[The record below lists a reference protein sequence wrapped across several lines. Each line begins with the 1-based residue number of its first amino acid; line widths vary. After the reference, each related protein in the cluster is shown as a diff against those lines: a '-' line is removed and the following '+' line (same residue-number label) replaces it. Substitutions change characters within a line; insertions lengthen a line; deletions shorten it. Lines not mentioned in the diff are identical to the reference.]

1 MQESQ
6 KEINK
11 KQVSEIKQQK
21 MTTKRDNNQ
30 QKEKWKDE
38 SK

>member
-6 KEINK
+6 KEIKK

-30 QKEKWKDE
+30 QKEKCKGE

>member
-30 QKEKWKDE
+30 RKEKWKDE

>member
-1 MQESQ
+1 MLEPQ
-6 KEINK
+6 KETKK
-11 KQVSEIKQQK
+11 KQVQEIKQQK